1 MKKFVKVIL
10 ILIIVISIT
19 NISFATEGYSI
30 SNMIT
35 DAQNF
40 TQSGNSVESM
50 INTTALKNTSTLI
63 YKTLFSIGLVVA
75 IIVGIILGIQFMIAS
90 AEDKAKVKETLIA
103 YVVGCVVLFGAY
115 GIWRTVIYIVQETT
129 SI

>member
-1 MKKFVKVIL
+1 MKKFVKIIL

-50 INTTALKNTSTLI
+50 INTTALKNTSTFI

>member
-1 MKKFVKVIL
+1 MKKIVKVIL
-10 ILIIVISIT
+10 ILIIAISIT
-19 NISFATEGYSI
+19 NISFAAEGYSI

-50 INTTALKNTSTLI
+50 INTTALKNTSTFI

-103 YVVGCVVLFGAY
+103 YVVGCVVLFGAF
-115 GIWRTVIYIVQETT
+115 GIWRTVIYIVQETI